1 MAVLRDRLTLVVL
14 VSALCFAGE
23 GQADDKI
30 LSNWRFFTSADG
42 LTESWSRFISIGPS
56 GRVWVAH
63 GGIDSLSYLD
73 GWPSADGLLVHKI
86 PSPGRNLVVKESNSG
101 QLWSL
106 YSNGIQLF
114 QNDRWIQFRIE
125 EINNPLFQ
133 DVAHKFIPFLPGG
146 QNKLFYLMPDRLML
160 FDAGLNRTDTV
171 LSTSDT
177 RLGEFTDLT
186 QSHDG
191 SLWIS
196 GDNGLVKLDM
206 DLQSGEIK
214 SLKNI
219 AAWGGRRHFSS
230 PTVSD
235 SGRLFVVATRAGEDR
250 RELLIEDKT
259 GWHAPPGQP
268 VPVLLGW
275 PGLEGGYW
283 TLSEGDGLCHVLENG
298 YAIKEQEGILSGEI
312 LDVQVERDGIF
323 WVGTSYGLARYSPPL
338 WRTPTEL
345 LQENEI
351 INSICE
357 DREGRVWVCTNTRLL
372 IYENGRWRTYEMPK
386 GIYTQDSGAKVFF
399 PLADG
404 RMGINVYYYKHLL
417 VFSPERER
425 FEFIPYSDPQ
435 GPTSNRSILKGAL
448 GRDGKLWIVTYAK
461 SDSIV
466 ERIELYDGKEFKPVV
481 SFPEDYVIQCLLED
495 REGGLWIGSP
505 SHDHGLGLLKDG
517 EFKQFGPGDGY
528 EGGGVFD
535 IIQLADGRILVTGR
549 DALYAYDGKRW
560 EPVRK
565 GLDVTFA
572 VKEVPGGDLWVAS
585 GTGVHRLHDGC
596 WITYTSEDGLPNT
609 AASAVLPDSRGR
621 VWAGTIHGLSLFH
634 PEADPDPPK
643 TLILQRDNPRQVPP
657 KGEARL
663 QFAGADK
670 WNHTRPSRLLFSYRL
685 DDAEWSPFRTGNVA
699 WFNDL
704 PYGAHRFEVRA
715 MDVNLNA
722 DPYPT
727 GFEFTVLLPWYR
739 ETAFQVVASIGG
751 TVIVLLL
758 GFAVHRHLTLE
769 RLVKERTK
777 DLHTEY
783 QARLEAE
790 QKQTEAVK
798 MAEKASRL
806 ASIGVMAAGIT
817 HEINQP
823 LNTMRI
829 ISEGALMDYEQDNI
843 VSTSEEYLG
852 MIRKIFTQ
860 VLRISKIIE
869 HMKEFWIAPA
879 RIEKELC
886 SLNDAVAG
894 ALSLIETQIRSH
906 GIELRLELGQD
917 LPPVQGNRI
926 HLEQIVINLTV
937 NAIHA
942 LDQVEQPGKEITIL
956 TTERDGRVVL
966 EVADNGKG
974 FAEGDEDRIF
984 DAFYST
990 KEPGQGAG
998 LGLAIVLKFVE
1009 SFHGTI
1015 LARNEQGG
1023 GAKFRLDFPPA

>member
-1 MAVLRDRLTLVVL
+1 LAAARGRLRLLVLLSVL
-14 VSALCFAGE
+14 CLAGLA
-23 GQADDKI
+23 QADEKN

-73 GWPSADGLLVHKI
+73 GWPSADGSLVHKI
-86 PSPGRNLVVKESNSG
+86 PSPGRNLEVKESNSG

-114 QNDRWIQFRIE
+114 QNDRWLQYRIG
-125 EINNPLFQ
+125 EINNPLLQ
-133 DVAHKFIPFLPGG
+133 DVVHKFIPFLPGG

-160 FDAGLNRTDTV
+160 FDAVSGRTDTV
-171 LSTSDT
+171 LSASGT
-177 RLGEFTDLT
+177 RLGEFIDLT
-186 QSHDG
+186 PSHDG
-191 SLWIS
+191 SLLIS
-196 GDNGLVKLDM
+196 GDKGLVRLRGDW
-206 DLQSGEIK
+206 QSGEIK
-214 SLKNI
+214 SLDNVP
-219 AAWGGRRHFSS
+219 AWDGYRNFSS
-230 PTVSD
+230 PVEGD
-235 SGRLFVVATRAGEDR
+235 SGRLYIVATRAGADR
-250 RELLIEDKT
+250 RQLLIEDRD
-259 GWHAPPGQP
+259 GWRVPAGQP
-268 VPVLLGW
+268 EPVLQGW

-283 TLSEGDGLCHVLENG
+283 AVSEGDGLYHVLENG
-298 YAIKEQEGILSGEI
+298 NADKEQEGILSGEI

-323 WVGTSYGLARYSPPL
+323 WVGTSYGIARFTPPL
-338 WRTPTEL
+338 WRKPVEL
-345 LQENEI
+345 LNETEI
-351 INSICE
+351 INSIYE
-357 DREGRVWVCTNTRLL
+357 DKDGRIWVCTNTLL
-372 IYENGRWRTYEMPK
+372 LVLEDGHWRRYEMPK

-399 PLADG
+399 PLPDG
-404 RMGINVYYYKHLL
+404 RLGINVYYYKHLL

-425 FEFIPYSDPQ
+425 FEFIPYTDPQ
-435 GPTSNRSILKGAL
+435 GRTSSRSILKAAP
-448 GRDGKLWIVTYAK
+448 GRDGKIWVVTYAK

-466 ERIELYDGKEFKPVV
+466 ERIELYDGRQFKPVV
-481 SFPEDYVIQCLLED
+481 SFPEDYVIQCLFED
-495 REGGLWIGSP
+495 RDGGLWIGSP
-505 SHDHGLGLLKDG
+505 SHYRGLGLLKDG
-517 EFKQFGPGDGY
+517 IFKQFGPEDGY
-528 EGGGVFD
+528 EYGGVFD

-560 EPVRK
+560 ELVRK
-565 GLDVTFA
+565 GMDITFA
-572 VKEVPGGDLWVAS
+572 VKESPGGDLWVAS
-585 GTGVHRLHDGC
+585 GTGIHRLHEAC
-596 WITYTSEDGLPNT
+596 WITYTAEDGLPNT
-609 AASAVLPDSRGR
+609 AASAVLQDSRGR

-643 TLILQRDNPRQVPP
+643 TLVIQRDNSREVPP
-657 KGEARL
+657 HGEARL
-663 QFAGADK
+663 QFTGVDK
-670 WNHTRPSRLLFSYRL
+670 WNHTRPGRLLFSYRL
-685 DDAEWSPFRTGNVA
+685 DDAEWSMFHTGNVA

-704 PYGAHRFEVRA
+704 PYGPHRFEVRA

-722 DPYPT
+722 DPYPAS
-727 GFEFTVLLPWYR
+727 FEFTVLMPWYR
-739 ETAFQVVASIGG
+739 ETAFQIIAGIGG
-751 TVIVLLL
+751 SVIILLL
-758 GFAVHRHLTLE
+758 GFAVHRHLALE

-777 DLHTEY
+777 DLHAEY

-829 ISEGALMDYEQDNI
+829 ISEGALMDYEQDDI
-843 VSTSEEYLG
+843 VNTSEEYLG
-852 MIRKIFTQ
+852 MIRKIFAQ
-860 VLRISKIIE
+860 VLRINKIIE

-886 SLNDAVAG
+886 NLNDAVGG
-894 ALSLIETQIRSH
+894 ALSLIETQVRSH
-906 GIELRLELGQD
+906 GIELRLELAPD
-917 LPPVQGNRI
+917 LPPLQGNRI

-942 LDQVEQPGKEITIL
+942 LDQVERLDKEITIRTL
-956 TTERDGRVVL
+956 ELGGRVVL
-966 EVADNGKG
+966 EVVDNGRG

-990 KEPGQGAG
+990 KEPGQGVG

-1009 SFHGTI
+1009 SFNGKI

-1023 GAKFRLDFPPA
+1023 GARFTLEFHPA